1 MGEIKVTVL
10 GCGLIGGSMCLALK
24 RSHPEWTITALDRSE
39 QVPAMVEAGV
49 ADLYGVFE
57 EAEAHLP
64 ESSIV
69 ILATPVEVI
78 LEQLEQIAPH
88 LREGTIVTDV
98 GSAKSPIMERARDVL
113 PDGVFFIGGHPIAGS
128 EVSGVQAADPLVFKE
143 RVYVLCPFYDTPA
156 EALLTLIEMAEDLLA
171 WPVTIEPE
179 EHDRVMAMVSHVPQ
193 LLSVALFKAAVDDDS
208 GHGMLDLLAGRG
220 FLGLTR
226 LAASD
231 FKVWNGIL
239 QTNLPSIRRAF
250 DRLEKSL
257 EAVRF
262 EMDRGELAGMWKPL
276 SQRRREMGLE
286 RLPRMRLPEWRQLID
301 RCDEEILRALSHR
314 IRVASRIGELKRHQD
329 SPVSDPDR
337 ERRMMA
343 KRHLWAKTL
352 DVPTGLVDELFDII
366 MKYSIRTQSN
376 PGSDE
381 ATRDDG

>member
-1 MGEIKVTVL
+1 M
-10 GCGLIGGSMCLALK
+10 
-24 RSHPEWTITALDRSE
+24 
-39 QVPAMVEAGV
+39 
-49 ADLYGVFE
+49 Y
-57 EAEAHLP
+57 P

-98 GSAKSPIMERARDVL
+98 GSVKSPIMERAREVL
-113 PDGVFFIGGHPIAGS
+113 PESVCFIGGHPIAGS

-156 EALLTLIEMAEDLLA
+156 EALLTLIEMAEALLA

-193 LLSVALFKAAVDDDS
+193 LLSVALFKAAVDDDT
-208 GHGMLDLLAGRG
+208 GHGMLDLLGGRG

-231 FKVWNGIL
+231 FRVWNGIL
-239 QTNLPSIRRAF
+239 QTNLPYIRRAF
-250 DRLEKSL
+250 DRLEESL
-257 EAVRF
+257 ATLRI
-262 EMDRGELAGMWKPL
+262 EMDRGELAKLWEPL

-301 RCDEEILRALSHR
+301 QCDEEILRALSHR
-314 IRVASRIGELKRHQD
+314 IQVASRIGELKRHRD

-366 MKYSIRTQSN
+366 MK
-376 PGSDE
+376 
-381 ATRDDG
+381 

>member
-1 MGEIKVTVL
+1 MVETKVTVV
-10 GCGLIGGSMCLALK
+10 GCGLIGGSLCLALK
-24 RSHPEWTITALDRSE
+24 RSHPDWQITALDRSE
-39 QVPAMVEAGV
+39 RVPAIVEAGI
-49 ADLYGVFE
+49 ADRYGSIE
-57 EAEAHLP
+57 EAEDHLP
-64 ESSIV
+64 ESSLV

-78 LEQLEQIAPH
+78 LEQLEQVAPY

-98 GSAKSPIMERARDVL
+98 GSVKAPIMERAREVL
-113 PDGVFFIGGHPIAGS
+113 PDGVCFIGGHPIAGS

-143 RVYVLCPFYDTPA
+143 RIYVLCPSLDTPA

-193 LLSVALFKAAVDDDS
+193 LLSVALFKAAVDDDT

-239 QTNLPSIRRAF
+239 QTNMPSIRRAF
-250 DRLEKSL
+250 DRLEASL
-257 EAVRF
+257 ETLRF
-262 EMDRGELAGMWKPL
+262 EMDRGELARLWEPL

-314 IRVASRIGELKRHQD
+314 IRVASRIGELKRHRD

-352 DVPTGLVDELFDII
+352 DVPTGLVDELFGII
-366 MKYSIRTQSN
+366 MKYSRQTQSLPDPDKPKREDN
-376 PGSDE
+376 
-381 ATRDDG
+381 